1 MDIYEDSRLISLNS
15 KDARKLNGD
24 YNSSCFFDIPNIV
37 IDPEEDVEY
46 ILAQVEDFELP
57 ISYYLI
63 NDTNDTLHYRYNSI
77 DTSITI
83 TQGNYNA
90 TTLITELQQKFS
102 DNNLTATIILSN
114 VTGKL
119 DFRFSAPITDI
130 TFFYNLSRNLMT
142 ILGFNATITGVSF
155 IAPVPLNLLGIM
167 KVNICS
173 NALATINN
181 RTSSPNLSN
190 NLIQTIAVNT
200 TSWRQLTYI
209 NKTSHAGRL
218 KSKTLDNGIDIQL
231 FDDDGNFLELN
242 SIDWSLTIQLKVF
255 RKYRTRIDKI
265 NMEQFAQPKQ
275 EEKKQPNVLEKKQ
288 KDEGTGDEDLDLL
301 LSK

>member
-24 YNSSCFFDIPNIV
+24 YNSSCIFDIPNIV
-37 IDPEEDVEY
+37 VDPEQDVEY

-83 TQGNYNA
+83 AQGNYNA
-90 TTLITELQQKFS
+90 TTLITEMQQKFS
-102 DNNLTATIILSN
+102 DNGLTATIVLN
-114 VTGKL
+114 QVTGKL
-119 DFRFSAPITDI
+119 DFRFSSPITDI
-130 TFFYNLSRNLMT
+130 TFYYHLSVNLMT
-142 ILGFNATITGVSF
+142 ILGFTQTVSGTSF

-167 KVNICS
+167 KINICS

-181 RTSSPNLSN
+181 HTSSQTLSN
-190 NLIQTIAVNT
+190 NIIQTIAVNT

-218 KSKTLDNGIDIQL
+218 KAKTLDNGIDIQL
-231 FDDDGNFLELN
+231 FDDDGNYLELN
-242 SIDWSLTIQLKVF
+242 SINWSLTILLKVF
-255 RKYRTRIDKI
+255 RRYRTRIDKI
-265 NMEQFAQPKQ
+265 NMDIFEQPKQ
-275 EEKKQPNVLEKKQ
+275 EEKKQSKDLDKKK